1 MAEDNNKRTG
11 SDRRQQLERRID
23 ADHDHIY
30 DGLEKRKKKDR
41 RSGIERRE
49 KP

>member
-11 SDRRQQLERRID
+11 SDRRQQPERRID
-23 ADHDHIY
+23 ADPDHIY
-30 DGLEKRKKKDR
+30 VGPERRKKKDR

>member
-1 MAEDNNKRTG
+1 MAEDNNKRAE
-11 SDRRQQLERRID
+11 SDRRKQPERRID
-23 ADHDHIY
+23 ADPDHIY
-30 DGLEKRKKKDR
+30 IGQERRKKKNR